1 MSPEMIFAMVKISVK
16 YILSVPIIL
25 TTLLFITTGCGSSI
39 ILTHIDILHTQSD
52 AASLMSITLN
62 V

>member
-16 YILSVPIIL
+16 HILSVPIIL

-39 ILTHIDILHTQSD
+39 LLTHTDILQTQSD